1 MNQTPTRSQLAAV
14 FKDPQLVRAFESLFQ
29 KTEVTT
35 PSQVGQVVTLA
46 GEADQKADDALSRLD
61 ALKSPNVSILT
72 ADVVNADATANT
84 LYDCNGLDFGVF
96 AGRVYW
102 FEATIVYT
110 AAATSTGSRW
120 TINGPTFDSLAY
132 SARWALT
139 TTTEAVSNRSA
150 YDAPASS
157 NASSATTDGN
167 LAVIRGIV
175 RPNDA
180 GTIVVRFAS
189 GVSGSAI
196 TAKAGSI
203 LKWLDIT
210 P

>member
-1 MNQTPTRSQLAAV
+1 MNQVPTRSQLASV

-29 KTEVTT
+29 KAEVTT
-35 PSQVGQVVTLA
+35 PSQVAQVVDLA
-46 GEADQKADDALSRLD
+46 GSADQKADEAISRLD

-72 ADVVNADATANT
+72 ADVVNADATADT
-84 LYDCNGLDFGVF
+84 LYDTGLDFGVF
-96 AGRVYW
+96 SGRIYW

-110 AAATSTGSRW
+110 ADATTTGSRW
-120 TINGPTFDSLAY
+120 TINGPTFDLLSYSSQWPSSLT
-132 SARWALT
+132 ALT
-139 TTTEAVSNRSA
+139 YANRSV
-150 YDAPASS
+150 YDAPSSS